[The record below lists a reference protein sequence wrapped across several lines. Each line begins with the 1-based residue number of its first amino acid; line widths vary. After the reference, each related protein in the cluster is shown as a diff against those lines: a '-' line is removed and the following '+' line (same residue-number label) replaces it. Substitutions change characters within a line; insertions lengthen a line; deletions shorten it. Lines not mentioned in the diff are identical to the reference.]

1 MWRWNTERTDVVR
14 ELYPTHSASIVALR
28 IAEKFGEACTRNSV
42 MGIVYRLK
50 LQKGGMGHHPPHEL
64 KRPMVAT
71 MKFKPKPKPEWKPQ
85 PEYSG
90 PRVSGI
96 QCPCQVVDL
105 ERYNCHWPI
114 GDPKQSSF
122 YFCGAVV
129 MPDQPYCPTHLKFAY
144 SHLPADGFIAVGG
157 VSP

>member
-1 MWRWNTERTDVVR
+1 MWRWDTEKTDVVR
-14 ELYPTHSASIVALR
+14 ALYPTHSASIIALK
-28 IAEKFGEACTRNSV
+28 IGELFGRGCTRNSV

-50 LQKGGMGHHPPHEL
+50 LQKGGMGHHPPHQL
-64 KRPMVAT
+64 IQKRAKVAM
-71 MKFKPKPKPEWKPQ
+71 MKFKPKPEWKPQ
-85 PEYSG
+85 PEYNG

-129 MPDQPYCPTHLKFAY
+129 VPEAQYCPTHYAIAY
-144 SHLPADGFIAVGG
+144 HRNREAKPEREAA
-157 VSP
+157 